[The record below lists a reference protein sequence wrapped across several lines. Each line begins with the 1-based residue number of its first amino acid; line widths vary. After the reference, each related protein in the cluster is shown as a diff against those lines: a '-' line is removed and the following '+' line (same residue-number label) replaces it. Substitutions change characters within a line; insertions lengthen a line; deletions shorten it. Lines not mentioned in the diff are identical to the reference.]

1 MTILISIFFSISGKK
16 ENWILYF
23 FFVFFF
29 FLFLFHSTP
38 SITTTIIRIPTMIP
52 HIPTPIPRIPRLIPR
67 IPTLISR
74 VLTLILRFPIFLPI
88 PFPDS
93 PFRLLQIA
101 CKRCVF
107 PLCCDVSLSSSF

>member
-23 FFVFFF
+23 FFRFFF

-52 HIPTPIPRIPRLIPR
+52 HIPTRIPRLIPR

-74 VLTLILRFPIFLPI
+74 VLTLILRFPIFLLI

>member
-52 HIPTPIPRIPRLIPR
+52 HIPTRIPRLIPR

-74 VLTLILRFPIFLPI
+74 VLTLILRFPIFLLI